1 MPALQYRA
9 LVEGLSS
16 RMWSQYTGFLI
27 WKTQNPWYG
36 LRGQMYD
43 WLLQPNAALFAIRCA
58 AEPVHVQ
65 LCPRQG
71 GVIQVLNSL
80 GQTLAA
86 KILVR
91 AVSLD
96 GKQLYSQL
104 IRAQVQPQSV
114 TPVLVGLPEAP
125 ASPEQ
130 VFFLGLYLS
139 ALALDPLH
147 ATHADDDG
155 GGSFAYESKE
165 SKDTGKAGA
174 GGHLQPQV
182 HTSRN
187 VYWVTRKQ
195 VATDAGVQPMDEYAE
210 LSTWR
215 SSCSSG
221 ILVALPLSLL
231 WQKLRLMPKPPSLL
245 MQRVLAPCLPPF
257 WLADNCHT
265 LVLTSSSTYGRPLAA
280 DRCCGTAVERGA
292 RGGDRGIGG
301 LVGWVGRVSGSS
313 RAGAAQPGFKACEG
327 ERGRDL

>member
-1 MPALQYRA
+1 
-9 LVEGLSS
+9 
-16 RMWSQYTGFLI
+16 
-27 WKTQNPWYG
+27 
-36 LRGQMYD
+36 MYD
-43 WLLQPNAALFAIRCA
+43 WLLHPNAALFAIRCA

-91 AVSLD
+91 AVALD
-96 GKQLYSQL
+96 GKQLYSQ
-104 IRAQVQPQSV
+104 IIAAQVQPQSV

-139 ALALDPLH
+139 ATALDPLH
-147 ATHADDDG
+147 AMCHSAGSSSLHADDDG
-155 GGSFAYESKE
+155 AGGFEYESK
-165 SKDTGKAGA
+165 DACRAGA
-174 GGHLQPQV
+174 GGRLLPV

-215 SSCSSG
+215 SDRSSG

-231 WQKLRLMPKPPSLL
+231 WQKLWLMPKPPSLV
-245 MQRVLAPCLPPF
+245 MQRVLVPCLSPF
-257 WLADNCHT
+257 
-265 LVLTSSSTYGRPLAA
+265 
-280 DRCCGTAVERGA
+280 
-292 RGGDRGIGG
+292 
-301 LVGWVGRVSGSS
+301 
-313 RAGAAQPGFKACEG
+313 
-327 ERGRDL
+327 